1 MSTLTV
7 AQARQHIETDL
18 VDDALQRLIDD
29 AEAEIAS
36 RLGSNAAQTEVLE
49 AGEPY
54 LWLARKAASI
64 TSIVERFLH
73 TDYALATDD
82 YKLHADGYRLERLHD
97 GTNPALW
104 FRGIVTI
111 VYATVAT
118 AAQRLRLT
126 IDLVKLSARYEGLK
140 AASVGDIST
149 TFLDDYQKERE
160 SLFRALNSGGRR
172 QLA

>member
-64 TSIVERFLH
+64 TSIVERF
-73 TDYALATDD
+73 
-82 YKLHADGYRLERLHD
+82 LHADGYRLERLHD